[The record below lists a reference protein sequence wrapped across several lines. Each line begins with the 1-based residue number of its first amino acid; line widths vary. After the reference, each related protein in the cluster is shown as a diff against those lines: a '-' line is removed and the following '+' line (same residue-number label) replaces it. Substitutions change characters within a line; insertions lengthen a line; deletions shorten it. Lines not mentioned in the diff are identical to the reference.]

1 MNVALWTVQVLLA
14 VLFLLHGGLYLSPPP
29 EILEQLNAIMPTGL
43 RLFIG
48 VAEVAAA
55 VGLVLPSAAR
65 VLPKLTP
72 AAAAGLMIVMLSAC
86 GLHATRGELG
96 TAAIT
101 AVLFALAAFVAY
113 GRWKLLPISSRAEAQ
128 VL

>member
-14 VLFLLHGGLYLSPPP
+14 VLFLLHGWLYLSPPP
-29 EILEQLNAIMPTGL
+29 EILDQLNALMPAWF

-72 AAAAGLMIVMLSAC
+72 AAAGGLMIVTLSAC
-86 GLHATRGELG
+86 VLHVTRGEVG
-96 TAAIT
+96 SAVIT
-101 AVLFALAAFVAY
+101 AVLFALATFVAY
-113 GRWKLLPISSRAEAQ
+113 GRWKLQPISSKAEAH